1 MTTVPM
7 YLLELSP
14 SDKKGIFGVMFTVG
28 LNFGLLF
35 SQLLGLESILG
46 SLNVFTTNSIIIKYY
61 NIYR

>member
-14 SDKKGIFGVMFTVG
+14 PDKKGIFGVMFTVG

-46 SLNVFTTNSIIIKYY
+46 LLTF
-61 NIYR
+61 